1 MIRAGISGRQLFRGR
16 DSETEIQRQGI
27 RMEKRELFQI
37 GEVARMFHLS
47 VGSLRHYEK
56 IGLLEPEYVDP
67 ETGYRYY
74 GIRQFEC
81 LNTIRYLRVLDMPL
95 PRIAGFLKNRDVSK
109 IQEMLRQQKEEVIR
123 KQRELQVIERRISN
137 RLLQLGDALS
147 SRLDSIEM
155 IRTEPRRIAWI
166 RKSLSI
172 STYLDLE
179 TSIHQLVG
187 DQKDAVVFLG
197 KVGVGIAKEHLEEKE
212 YSSYDMVFLILD
224 PEDSY
229 EGNTDRLPE
238 ETCVSVRF
246 CGSHRE
252 APEYY
257 RKLEEYMAA
266 HGLAVSG
273 FSREITMIDYG
284 FTEDTSQFVT
294 EIQIPV
300 EADAASDCW

>member
-1 MIRAGISGRQLFRGR
+1 
-16 DSETEIQRQGI
+16 
-27 RMEKRELFQI
+27 MEKQELFQI

-74 GIRQFEC
+74 SIRQFEC

-109 IQEMLRQQKEEVIR
+109 MQKMLRQQREEVIR
-123 KQRELQVIERRISN
+123 KQKELQTVERKISN
-137 RLLQLGDALS
+137 RLLRLEDALAS
-147 SRLDSIEM
+147 QFDVIQR

-166 RKSLSI
+166 RNNLSI
-172 STYLDLE
+172 SSYLDLE
-179 TSIHQLVG
+179 TSIRQLVKH
-187 DQKDAVVFLG
+187 QKDAIVFLG
-197 KVGVGIAKEHLEEKE
+197 KVGVGIAREHLEKKQ
-212 YSSYDMVFLILD
+212 YGSYDVVFLMLD

-229 EGNTDRLPE
+229 EGDTEKLPE
-238 ETCVSVRF
+238 ENCLSIRF
-246 CGSHRE
+246 CGSHQE
-252 APEYY
+252 APAYY
-257 RKLEEYMAA
+257 KKLDEFMSV
-266 HGLAVSG
+266 HGLKING

-284 FTEDTSQFVT
+284 FTGDTSQFVT

-300 EADAASDCW
+300 GEG